1 MTLFSGPGPHVFGL
15 PPGADFPARLAQ
27 GLVSRLGD
35 GPPDRLARVTLFLN
49 TQRMR
54 RRLREAFLAMGA
66 TFLPRLRLVT
76 ELADDPRLAGPPAVS
91 ALGRRLELAV
101 LVDRLLQAR
110 PDLAPRSAL
119 YGLADSL
126 AALMD
131 ELRAE
136 GVAPAALS
144 RLNLEG
150 HASHW
155 TRSQSFLALVE
166 RFFAPGAAPD
176 AEARLR
182 AATEALLQLWA
193 AGPPADPVIVAGS
206 TGSRGTT
213 ALLMRAV
220 AHLPQG
226 ALVLP
231 GFDFGL
237 PDAVWQALDDGTGQE
252 DHPQYRYRRLTLA
265 LGIAPAAVQRWEDC
279 PAPDPARNAL
289 ISLALRPAPVT
300 DQWIADGPALG
311 PLALATAGL
320 LLIEA
325 PTPRAEALAIALR
338 LRQAIEEGQPAA
350 LITPDRDLT
359 RRVTAA
365 LDRWGLRPDDSAGQP
380 LLHAPPGRLLR
391 LIARAMGRRLMA
403 DQVLALL
410 KHPLAFTGGERG
422 PHLLLTR
429 ELELHLRRRGP
440 AFPDAAFLGTWASA
454 RPEPLAPL
462 WAERLGACL
471 QALAQPGGAALADL
485 VARHRALAEMLARG
499 TGEGTGGLWDK
510 AAGQEALAAI
520 EELSREAPEGFH
532 LSPADYAAL
541 LDGVLSRGQVRDA
554 VVADARVQI
563 LGPQEARVQGAQVVI
578 LAGLNEGVWP
588 AQPSPDP
595 WLNRRMRQEA
605 GLLLPERRI
614 GLSAHDFQMA
624 AGAPVVVLSRARR
637 DAEAETVPARWLNRL
652 TNLLEGLPGGDGPA
666 ALHGMRAQGAA
677 LLRQAAALE
686 RPEPSARARRPSPR
700 PPLNLRPARLSL
712 TEVEK
717 LIRDPYAIYAR
728 HILRLQP
735 LPAARPLADARLR
748 GEVLHRVPE
757 AFLRS
762 PVPLDPAVAAD
773 LLMRIADDILARDVA
788 WPATRAIWRARMA
801 DLARPFAENVIEG
814 GGTAVSLEK
823 KYAVP
828 VPGLDF
834 ILVGK
839 PDRIDLMPD
848 GQIRIVDYKTGTP
861 PTKRQQETFA
871 KQLHLAAVMASLGA
885 FPEVGPQAEASIAYV
900 QLKRDLKEVPLRLT
914 SDDIARVL
922 EEFRRLILSYRDPAR
937 GYTSRRAMVE
947 TTVAGDYDDLA
958 RHGEWAITDPACPED
973 VPGDLP

>member
-1 MTLFSGPGPHVFGL
+1 MTLFTGPGPHVFAL
-15 PPGADFPARLAQ
+15 PPGADFPQRLAL
-27 GLVSRLGD
+27 GLVARLGD
-35 GPPDRLARVTLFLN
+35 GPPERLARVTLLLN

-54 RRLREAFLAMGA
+54 RRLREAFVARGA

-76 ELADDPRLAGPPAVS
+76 ELAADPRLGGPPGVS

-101 LVDRLLQAR
+101 LVDRLLVAQ

-136 GVAPAALS
+136 GVDPAALS
-144 RLNLEG
+144 RLDLEG
-150 HASHW
+150 HAGHW
-155 TRSQSFLALVE
+155 ARSQSFLSLVE
-166 RFFAPGAAPD
+166 RFFGPGAAPD

-182 AATEALLQLWA
+182 AATEALLAAWA

-220 AHLPQG
+220 ARLPQG

-237 PDAVWQALDDGTGQE
+237 PATVWQAMDDGPGQE
-252 DHPQYRYRRLTLA
+252 DHPQYRYHRLAGA
-265 LGIAPAAVQRWEDC
+265 LGLAPGAVRGWDKA

-300 DQWIADGPALG
+300 DQWIAEGPGLGAL
-311 PLALATAGL
+311 AEATAGL
-320 LLIEA
+320 TLIEA
-325 PTPRAEALAIALR
+325 ATPRAEAMAIALR
-338 LRQAIEEGQPAA
+338 LRQAVEEGQGAA

-359 RRVTAA
+359 RRVAAA

-391 LIARAMGRRLMA
+391 LVARAMGRRLMA
-403 DQVLALL
+403 DEVLVLL
-410 KHPLAFTGGERG
+410 KHPLAFTGGDRG

-440 AFPDAAFLGTWASA
+440 AFPDAAFLAAWAAA
-454 RPEPLAPL
+454 RAEALAPL
-462 WAERLGACL
+462 WAERLGGFL
-471 QALAQPGGAALADL
+471 TALARPGGAALADL
-485 VARHRALAEMLARG
+485 VARHRSLTEALARG
-499 TGEGTGGLWDK
+499 TGDKAGGLWDK
-510 AAGQEALAAI
+510 AAGQEARAAI
-520 EELSREAPEGFH
+520 DELSREAPEGLI
-532 LSPADYAAL
+532 LSPGDYAAM

-554 VVADARVQI
+554 MVADARVQI

-588 AQPSPDP
+588 ARPDPDP
-595 WLNRRMRQEA
+595 WLNRRMRIEA

-637 DAEAETVPARWLNRL
+637 DAEAETVPSRWLNRL
-652 TNLLEGLPGGDGPA
+652 TNLLEGLAAGAGPA
-666 ALHGMRAQGAA
+666 ALAAMRGRGAA
-677 LLRQAAALE
+677 LLQQAAALE
-686 RPEPSARARRPSPR
+686 QPLPSARARRPSPR
-700 PPLNLRPARLSL
+700 PPLALRPARLSL

-728 HILRLQP
+728 HLLHLQP
-735 LPAARPLADARLR
+735 LPPARPLADARLR

-757 AFLRS
+757 TFLRT
-762 PVPLDPAVAAD
+762 PLPLDPAAAAA
-773 LLMRIADDILARDVA
+773 LLMRIADEVLARDVA

-801 DLARPFAENVIEG
+801 DLARPFAESIIDG
-814 GGTAVSLEK
+814 GGTAVSLEQ
-823 KYAVP
+823 KYAVQ

-834 ILVGK
+834 TLVGK
-839 PDRIDLMPD
+839 PDRIDLMAD
-848 GQIRIVDYKTGTP
+848 GRIRIVDYKTGTP
-861 PTKRQQETFA
+861 PTKRQQEAFA
-871 KQLHLAAVMASLGA
+871 KQLHLAAVMAALGA
-885 FPEVGPQAEASIAYV
+885 FPEVGPQAEASIVYV
-900 QLKRDLKEVPLRLT
+900 QLKRDLKEVPADLG

-922 EEFRRLILSYRDPAR
+922 EEFRRLILSYRDPGR

-947 TTVAGDYDDLA
+947 TAMAGDYDDLA
-958 RHGEWAITDPACPED
+958 RHGEWAITDPAFPED
-973 VPGDLP
+973 VP